1 MKLNSKYFDAI
12 RVKPDEDRLLQEK
25 VPVCEWPDCESP
37 GKHPAPKG
45 RDSEKEYHYFC
56 LRHVREYNKD
66 YNYFKGMKDKEVK
79 DYVASSRT
87 GHRPTWKLGDNA
99 KGAAKAKTGKNTGP
113 EVDDPFDLLG
123 QRGNGEQHAR
133 PRRTV
138 RNQELKALHE
148 LGLDET
154 ATPES
159 ATKQYKVLIKR
170 LHPDANKGSRANEE
184 KLTKVI
190 KAYEYLKTSG
200 FMRKTG

>member
-1 MKLNSKYFDAI
+1 MKLNSKYFDSI
-12 RVKPDEDRLLQEK
+12 RVKPDQDRLLQEK

-45 RDSEKEYHYFC
+45 RDTEKEYHYFC

-79 DYVASSRT
+79 DFVASSRT

-99 KGAAKAKTGKNTGP
+99 KSKKTADKTTRP
-113 EVDDPFDLLG
+113 EVDDPFNLI
-123 QRGNGEQHAR
+123 GEGELHGR

-154 ATPES
+154 ATQIT

-170 LHPDANKGSRANEE
+170 LHPDANRGSRANEE
-184 KLTKVI
+184 KLTRVI

-200 FMRKTG
+200 FMRKTR

>member
-1 MKLNSKYFDAI
+1 MKLNSKYFDSI
-12 RVKPDEDRLLQEK
+12 RVKPDEDRLLQEN
-25 VPVCEWPDCESP
+25 VPVCEWPGCESP

-45 RDSEKEYHYFC
+45 RDTEKEYHYFC

-79 DYVASSRT
+79 DFVASSRT

-99 KGAAKAKTGKNTGP
+99 KSKTGRKTGRP
-113 EVDDPFDLLG
+113 SMDDPFDLI
-123 QRGNGEQHAR
+123 GEGEVHGR

-154 ATPES
+154 ATAEAS
-159 ATKQYKVLIKR
+159 TKQYKILIKR

-184 KLTKVI
+184 KLTRVI

-200 FMRKTG
+200 FMRKTR

>member
-1 MKLNSKYFDAI
+1 MKLNSKYFDSI
-12 RVKPDEDRLLQEK
+12 RVKPDQDRLLQDK

-45 RDSEKEYHYFC
+45 RDTEKEYHYFC

-79 DYVASSRT
+79 DFVASSRT
-87 GHRPTWKLGDNA
+87 GHRPTWKLGDSA
-99 KGAAKAKTGKNTGP
+99 KSKKSAGKSKAPKA
-113 EVDDPFDLLG
+113 DDPFDLM
-123 QRGNGEQHAR
+123 GEGEIHGR

-154 ATPES
+154 ATKET

-170 LHPDANKGSRANEE
+170 LHPDANKGSRANED

>member
-1 MKLNSKYFDAI
+1 MNLNSKYFDAI
-12 RVKPDEDRLLQEK
+12 RVKPDQDRLLQDK
-25 VPVCEWPDCESP
+25 VPVCEWPDCQSP

-45 RDSEKEYHYFC
+45 RDTEKEYHYFC

-99 KGAAKAKTGKNTGP
+99 KGTAGKKAGKAGGP
-113 EVDDPFDLLG
+113 KVDDPFDVMG
-123 QRGNGEQHAR
+123 DGEIHGR

-154 ATPES
+154 ATQES

-170 LHPDANKGSRANEE
+170 LHPDANKGSRANED

-200 FMRKTG
+200 FMRKNR

>member
-1 MKLNSKYFDAI
+1 MKLNSKYFDSI
-12 RVKPDEDRLLQEK
+12 RVKPDQDRLLQDK

-45 RDSEKEYHYFC
+45 RDTEKEYHYFC

-79 DYVASSRT
+79 DFVASSRT

-99 KGAAKAKTGKNTGP
+99 KSKKPAGKGKGP
-113 EVDDPFDLLG
+113 KVEDPFNLM
-123 QRGNGEQHAR
+123 GEGELHGR

-154 ATPES
+154 ATKET

-170 LHPDANKGSRANEE
+170 LHPDANKGSRANED

>member
-1 MKLNSKYFDAI
+1 MKLNSKYFDSI
-12 RVKPDEDRLLQEK
+12 RVKPDQDRLLQDT

-45 RDSEKEYHYFC
+45 RDTEKEYHYFC

-79 DYVASSRT
+79 DFVASSRT
-87 GHRPTWKLGDNA
+87 GHRPTWKVGDNA
-99 KGAAKAKTGKNTGP
+99 KGKKPAGTSKGP
-113 EVDDPFDLLG
+113 NVKDPFDLM
-123 QRGNGEQHAR
+123 GEGEIHGR

-138 RNQELKALHE
+138 RNQELKSLHE

-154 ATPES
+154 ATQEA

-170 LHPDANKGSRANEE
+170 LHPDANKGSRANED
-184 KLTKVI
+184 KLNKVI

-200 FMRKTG
+200 FMRKTR

>member
-12 RVKPDEDRLLQEK
+12 RVKPDQDRLLQEK

-45 RDSEKEYHYFC
+45 RDTEKEYHYFC

-79 DYVASSRT
+79 DFVASSRT

-99 KGAAKAKTGKNTGP
+99 AGNKADKTKPDKDSIN
-113 EVDDPFDLLG
+113 DPFDLLG
-123 QRGNGEQHAR
+123 EGDSGELHGR

-154 ATPES
+154 ATQET

-170 LHPDANKGSRANEE
+170 LHPDANKGSRANED

-200 FMRKTG
+200 FMRKTR

>member
-1 MKLNSKYFDAI
+1 MKLNSKYFDSI
-12 RVKPDEDRLLQEK
+12 RVKPDQDRLLQDK

-45 RDSEKEYHYFC
+45 RDTEKEYHYFC

-79 DYVASSRT
+79 DFVASSRT

-99 KGAAKAKTGKNTGP
+99 KSKQPGSKGKGP
-113 EVDDPFDLLG
+113 QVEDPFNLM
-123 QRGNGEQHAR
+123 GEGELHGR

-154 ATPES
+154 ATS
-159 ATKQYKVLIKR
+159 QTATKQYKVLIKR
-170 LHPDANKGSRANEE
+170 LHPDANKGSRANED
-184 KLTKVI
+184 KLTRVI

-200 FMRKTG
+200 FMRKTR